1 MSQVLQKPAR
11 RPWGVGLNLAAVFAG
26 VALVI
31 ALALGPASGGMLR
44 LAAAARLHAPDLEAL
59 AGLPQPIKA
68 HLGAALAAL
77 TLGAALMAV
86 RKGRLFHRAAGWVW
100 VSLVAVTAGSSLFI
114 TSLRPGAWSLLH
126 LLTAWTLLILPLAV
140 VAARRHK
147 VARHRRAMMGL
158 FYGGFVINLV
168 VALMPGRTLW
178 TVFFG

>member
-77 TLGAALMAV
+77 TL
-86 RKGRLFHRAAGWVW
+86 
-100 VSLVAVTAGSSLFI
+100 FI